1 MFRQRKQ
8 LFISGCVLC
17 CFLMAGCS
25 HKDAKQ
31 DMANSSS
38 VIEQTPDGSVIQ
50 VARPDLFPLVKV
62 EERKLPSV
70 LTVPGVVA
78 PDVNLTVHVYSLAGG
93 RVTDV
98 YTQLGDFVRKGQIL
112 LLVHSPDVATAVNSY
127 LKAKA
132 DEQLSHAAL
141 IRAQMLY
148 AHGALAL
155 KDLQVAQDNDQKASV
170 DLATAVQQ
178 IHILGGDLQ
187 HLSPMIQVKAPIS
200 GTIIEQNI
208 TQGEAVKSVDNSP
221 SLFTIADLSRI
232 WILSNVYENDLSK
245 VRLGDTAEIH
255 LNAYPELVLHGR
267 VDNISRVLD
276 PATRTAAVRVVLG
289 NPRGLLRPQMYA
301 TVKFISQ
308 ALSSQLLVPTS
319 ALFRLHD
326 KYWVFVPAGKDTFRR
341 VPVEAGLV
349 TPDGYQE
356 ILKGLDPSQEVV
368 TNSLQF
374 ASSVEGQN

>member
-1 MFRQRKQ
+1 MAEKRKQ
-8 LFISGCVLC
+8 LFILGCALF
-17 CFLMAGCS
+17 CFLVAGCS
-25 HKDAKQ
+25 HKAAKQ
-31 DMANSSS
+31 GAVQSPT
-38 VIEQTPDGSVIQ
+38 VVEQAPDGSVIQ
-50 VARPDLFPLVKV
+50 IARPDLFPLVRV

-93 RVTDV
+93 RVMEV
-98 YTQLGDFVRKGQIL
+98 RTQLGDFVHEGQPL

-132 DEQLSHAAL
+132 DEQLTHAAL

-155 KDLQVAQDNDQKASV
+155 KDLQVAEGNDQKARV
-170 DLATAVQQ
+170 DLETAVQQ

-187 HLSPMIQVKAPIS
+187 HLSPVIQVKAPIS
-200 GTIIEQNI
+200 GTVIEQNI

-221 SLFTIADLSRI
+221 SLFTIADLSRV

-245 VRLGDTAEIH
+245 VHLGDTAEVR
-255 LNAYPELVLHGR
+255 LSAYPEQVLHGR

-276 PATRTAAVRVVLG
+276 PATRAAAVRVVLD

-301 TVKFISQ
+301 TVKFTSRV
-308 ALSSQLLVPTS
+308 LSPQMLVPAS

-326 KYWVFVPAGKDTFRR
+326 RYWVFVPAGKDAFQR

-349 TPDGYQE
+349 TSDGYQE
-356 ILKGLDPSQEVV
+356 ILKGLDPGQEVV
-368 TNSLQF
+368 ANSLQF
-374 ASSVEGQN
+374 ASAVEGQN